1 MKTLKFRLCAFVL
14 LILVHI
20 CAFAQNGVMFL
31 SYGID
36 GREYPRYFNKEQV
49 FSSFGQPIV
58 NEHILLECGSS
69 LPFYPESDW
78 EKRDDLNIWLLK
90 YKFVVFETNLKQAAV
105 YSLDLRSE
113 KNYIKFDKFLVN
125 KRTTLQRLLKQGG
138 RVVAKNTV
146 FFMDRNSDDGSGFV
160 FTIKKG
166 QVVAVKPL
174 NAC

>member
-36 GREYPRYFNKEQV
+36 GREYPRYFNKELV

-113 KNYIKFDKFLVN
+113 KNYIKFDSFLVN
-125 KRTTLQRLLKQGG
+125 NRTTLQRLLKQGG
-138 RVVAKNTV
+138 
-146 FFMDRNSDDGSGFV
+146 
-160 FTIKKG
+160 
-166 QVVAVKPL
+166 
-174 NAC
+174 

>member
-20 CAFAQNGVMFL
+20 WAFAQNGVVFL

-49 FSSFGQPIV
+49 FSSFGQPIR

-90 YKFVVFETNLKQAAV
+90 YKFVVFEANLKKAAV

-113 KNYIKFDKFLVN
+113 KNYIKFDRFLVN
-125 KRTTLQRLLKQGG
+125 KRITSQRLLEQGG
-138 RVVAKNTV
+138 RVVAKNKV
-146 FFMDRNSDDGSGFV
+146 FLIDRNSDDGGGFV